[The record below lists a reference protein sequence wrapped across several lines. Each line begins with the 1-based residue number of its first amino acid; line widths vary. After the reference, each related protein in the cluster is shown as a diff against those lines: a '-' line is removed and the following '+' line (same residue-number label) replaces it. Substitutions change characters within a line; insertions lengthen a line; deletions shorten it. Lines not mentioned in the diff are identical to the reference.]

1 MPCVLGLAQ
10 QAQAS
15 GYDCDHLLQ
24 LVQPLVAAGNT
35 GKVCGKGFYIWTDEK
50 PVTSNN
56 ASISDIMEQ
65 GFLGMK
71 LSLFAAVETS
81 RRAPNVDKSLL
92 DLICVSGL
100 MNFPPQEG
108 GPFHYFYRNPK
119 LFNNIDDNVVVA
131 RDLDVAYSSMLS
143 VREVEAMGPCH
154 GMTPLPRMVPGYTP
168 NITLMVSL
176 VIVVFAL
183 LFTFL

>member
-1 MPCVLGLAQ
+1 M
-10 QAQAS
+10 
-15 GYDCDHLLQ
+15 
-24 LVQPLVAAGNT
+24 
-35 GKVCGKGFYIWTDEK
+35 EK
-50 PVTSNN
+50 
-56 ASISDIMEQ
+56 

-71 LSLFAAVETS
+71 LSLLAAVETS

-108 GPFHYFYRNPK
+108 GPFHHFYRNPK
-119 LFNNIDDNVVVA
+119 LFIDDDSVVA
-131 RDLDVAYSSMLS
+131 RDLDAAYSSMLL

-154 GMTPLPRMVPGYTP
+154 GMATPLPRMVPGYTP
-168 NITLMVSL
+168 NVTLLVSL

-183 LFTFL
+183 LFAFL